1 MIGLRTQRSSA
12 PTEGPEDIT
21 AFSGPSKT
29 TSARGMNADKGD
41 VSGTEER
48 RYMTARA
55 DEGVCTAPQG
65 LRCAEKRTELESE
78 VLLRM
83 DSRNEGSGDVLMFS
97 RPSETIL
104 VKEITS
110 EISCVESVRGSERVE
125 GVGVKHIQVSNVG
138 MGAAIAASGLTETI
152 SAKKIDADSGDTFHT
167 DEIYRSENVGESER
181 VKRVSD
187 YPLTV
192 SNKGTGDVTTSSGL
206 SEMTS
211 AEQSADRSEHSN
223 ARLQNFGN
231 TAEPKTKKR
240 YESKRRS
247 LFKQQLRTCRLVF
260 VALILLSLLGHVN
273 ADAPA
278 SSHMWDSRNCVAGQ
292 DVLDTGVD
300 LGKTA
305 SPIHVST
312 GLFGEG
318 GHLFSNTCCVFLSG
332 SYLRRD
338 LLRLE
343 NQLRQL

>member
-12 PTEGPEDIT
+12 PTEGPEDVT

-29 TSARGMNADKGD
+29 TSARGMNADRGD

-55 DEGVCTAPQG
+55 DEGVFTAPQG

-83 DSRNEGSGDVLMFS
+83 DSRNEDLGDVLMFS

-104 VKEITS
+104 VKEIT
-110 EISCVESVRGSERVE
+110 
-125 GVGVKHIQVSNVG
+125 
-138 MGAAIAASGLTETI
+138 
-152 SAKKIDADSGDTFHT
+152 
-167 DEIYRSENVGESER
+167 SENVGESER

-192 SNKGTGDVTTSSGL
+192 SNKGTEDVTTSSGL

-278 SSHMWDSRNCVAGQ
+278 SSHMWDFRNCVAGQ

-312 GLFGEG
+312 GLFGGG